1 MRLRQEFINI
11 VNESFRTLVS
21 HYNVELPVS
30 EIAYLHEYIKNDV
43 KVEGNENQF

>member
-1 MRLRQEFINI
+1 MRFEAEQQEFINI

-30 EIAYLHEYIKNDV
+30 EIAYRMNTSRMM
-43 KVEGNENQF
+43 